1 MKPKDTLSFKDGIRN
16 DLVFLYKG
24 TLHFNLIMQ
33 DSASQKLSDIKN
45 NVKNDARKDF
55 VLKSGQF
62 YDYFKAQEEEYSEYE
77 IESIVA
83 EADC

>member
-1 MKPKDTLSFKDGIRN
+1 
-16 DLVFLYKG
+16 
-24 TLHFNLIMQ
+24 MQ

-45 NVKNDARKDF
+45 NIKNDAKKDF
-55 VLKSGQF
+55 KLTKGRF

-83 EADC
+83 EEDS